1 MPVVLGIKL
10 AAGGDEGE
18 RASGRSAGKTSWE
31 MPRSTPAAT
40 RVRRDRARLPDDSA
54 MGVSQRKRPS
64 AKDRTADP
72 AAPRRPPPPPGPRH
86 LRQPGLRVP
95 LVLAA
100 VRRQLRRSEIR
111 ASLLKPRP
119 ISSLSSAQHPPA
131 SSPSHAERELRR
143 ATSLCVRSLPFTP
156 SSAPSRPTGVPCS
169 PNTPDP
175 PPCAPR
181 SVYSAC
187 SLSLFLLKIF
197 IRRHVF

>member
-40 RVRRDRARLPDDSA
+40 RVRRDRARLPDDRA
-54 MGVSQRKRPS
+54 MGASQRTRPS

-72 AAPRRPPPPPGPRH
+72 AAPRRPPAPPGPRH

-119 ISSLSSAQHPPA
+119 ITSLSSAQHPPA
-131 SSPSHAERELRR
+131 SSPSHAERELRH

-156 SSAPSRPTGVPCS
+156 PV
-169 PNTPDP
+169 
-175 PPCAPR
+175 R
-181 SVYSAC
+181 SLEAHGGPV
-187 SLSLFLLKIF
+187 LPK
-197 IRRHVF
+197 HT